1 LSQEEIKMIQKWINA
16 RIKERTTLD
25 GVILVV
31 AGISFLIFKPIA
43 ALMAYAAIAYGAWT
57 IWKSE

>member
-1 LSQEEIKMIQKWINA
+1 MSQEEIKMIQKWINA